1 MAGVFGNRIRQ
12 VRELLGMNQLEFSN
26 KLDLGQVALSR
37 YETEQRQPERETIIK
52 IAKLADAS
60 LDWLLTGRG
69 WMCVPHNSQQAENWV
84 LERIGQIQKIIIVTY
99 EDGRFGKANGF
110 ILVTGKGSITVEG
123 GTTRSG
129 YVGGGPNA
137 YRRILEA
144 LNKRSTPAS
153 KLDLDKESTPEW
165 NNIELLP
172 YVLKHKPKPI
182 DISAELT
189 AIRPDLYSK
198 QGAVSKARGSK
209 ECAATHVYEDADLIE
224 LVEILQ
230 HDLPEM
236 KNHVL
241 KLLRGMR
248 TGKK

>member
-129 YVGGGPNA
+129 YVGGGPA
-137 YRRILEA
+137 GRAARRRA
-144 LNKRSTPAS
+144 G
-153 KLDLDKESTPEW
+153 
-165 NNIELLP
+165 
-172 YVLKHKPKPI
+172 V
-182 DISAELT
+182 
-189 AIRPDLYSK
+189 
-198 QGAVSKARGSK
+198 
-209 ECAATHVYEDADLIE
+209 
-224 LVEILQ
+224 
-230 HDLPEM
+230 HDRAGEGGHG
-236 KNHVL
+236 N
-241 KLLRGMR
+241 LR
-248 TGKK
+248 